1 MKSIPQI
8 LNKYKLKQQ
17 LQFYEDQIDK
27 DKKRMIM
34 PSAGEES
41 QWKYKLFGFF
51 WRAREYHG
59 SKCKLFVSLDSAIL
73 LGIYPK
79 GRIRGV

>member
-41 QWKYKLFGFF
+41 QWNINCSVSSGGHVSTMDQNASCLFPLIQQFF
-51 WRAREYHG
+51 
-59 SKCKLFVSLDSAIL
+59 
-73 LGIYPK
+73 
-79 GRIRGV
+79 